1 MNLLKRLI
9 TAWKKTRKDVEYI
22 SKKIKISDDELSY
35 YDFKSAKNQELML
48 MLEIPMQYLSRLQG
62 KDYWDID
69 VMKSYENN
77 CEKFY

>member
-22 SKKIKISDDELSY
+22 SNKIKISEDELSY
-35 YDFKSAKNQELML
+35 YDIQNLKSQGLML
-48 MLEIPMQYLSRLQG
+48 TLEIPMQYFSRLQG

-69 VMKSYENN
+69 IMRLHEND
-77 CEKFY
+77 C